1 LRGPVRYD
9 NPTLSGYGNVLFV
22 FFQGN
27 QYEFLDSQEPPIL
40 AALELGRFGVEKK
53 DQKNRNT

>member
-1 LRGPVRYD
+1 LRGPVRND

-40 AALELGRFGVEKK
+40 AALELGGFWVEKK
-53 DQKNRNT
+53 D